1 MSPTADR
8 PSVVVA
14 LGGNALAPP
23 GERATIYDQ
32 FRHTRESLGS
42 VVALARAGWRIA
54 LTHGNGPQ
62 VGDELLRNELAA
74 HVIPEN
80 PLGVLVAATQGWI
93 GYMIQQSLQN
103 ALARHGV
110 RREVVSVVTQVV
122 ADPDAPET
130 REPRK
135 FIGRALDDEA
145 AERLRRAGWT
155 VARDDR
161 GVWRRVVP
169 SPEPLAIVER
179 EVIRAL
185 VAQDVIVVAAGGGG
199 APVYRH
205 PTLGWEGIDAV
216 VDKDRAAAILARDI
230 GARVLLILTD
240 VDGVYRGFG
249 TPRAERIPRLT
260 VAEAQALVES
270 GAVGAGT
277 MRPKLEAAIR
287 FLRDGGERAVIARLD
302 RGWEALRGETG
313 TEIR

>member
-122 ADPDAPET
+122 VDPDAPET

-145 AERLRRAGWT
+145 ADRLRRAGWT

-169 SPEPLAIVER
+169 SPEPLEIVER

-260 VAEAQALVES
+260 VAEAQALVDA

-287 FLRDGGERAVIARLD
+287 FVRDGGERAVIARLD
-302 RGWEALRGETG
+302 QGWEALQGETG